1 MVKKWRVSNNIM
13 EKLESRE
20 VELWD
25 LLTQVFRNGRRK
37 LETELQKISMKPT
50 ELKVLHTIST
60 EGATQMNSLADTLG
74 ITGPW
79 ITGIVEELASEGY
92 VKKTR
97 SKTDRRI
104 ISLSITAAGVRKL
117 SEGMQ
122 IYNELLAEAL
132 SVLDSDRVQDLKDIL
147 ELLNGSLK

>member
-1 MVKKWRVSNNIM
+1 M